1 MDTQNVAIFAKVHD
15 PRCQDVATELISWL
29 ERNNHVHL
37 IEEHLARHLGR
48 TDGITREEILLQAE
62 LVVVL
67 GGDGTLLSVARL
79 FYGKELPIL
88 GINLGSLGF
97 LTEVTVEELYPELE
111 RCLAGTHTTSPRM
124 MLEVRVLREGKQIE
138 KYPVLNEIVINRVG
152 VLARIVNLKA
162 QVDHHILTNFK
173 ADGLIVSTPTGS
185 TGYSMS
191 AGGPVI
197 HPQVSCIVITP
208 ICPHT
213 LTNRPIVVTDQSVIS
228 ITVTSAL
235 DDKVYLTLDGQV
247 GFELLEGD
255 SVEVR
260 RGATSTHLAVP
271 KNRDYFEV
279 LRTKLK
285 WGER

>member
-1 MDTQNVAIFAKVHD
+1 MQTKNVAIFAKVHD
-15 PRCQDVATELISWL
+15 PRCQGVATELISWL
-29 ERNNHVHL
+29 EQRNHIHL
-37 IEEHLARHLGR
+37 IEEHLARHLCR
-48 TDGITREEILLQAE
+48 SDGMTRDEILQRAE

-79 FYGKELPIL
+79 FYGRDIPIL

-97 LTEVTVEELYPELE
+97 LTEVTVGELYPELE
-111 RCLAGTHTTSPRM
+111 RCLDGSLLTSLRM
-124 MLEVRVLREGKQIE
+124 MLEVSVLREGKLLE
-138 KYPVLNEIVINRVG
+138 KCPVLNEIVINRVG
-152 VLARIVNLKA
+152 MLARIVNLKTEI
-162 QVDHHILTNFK
+162 DHHILTNFK

-213 LTNRPIVVTDQSVIS
+213 LTNRPIVVTDESFIS
-228 ITVTSAL
+228 ITVTTCL
-235 DDKVYLTLDGQV
+235 DDKVCLTLDGQV

-255 SVEVR
+255 SVEIR
-260 RGATSTHLAVP
+260 KAPSSTRLAIP
-271 KNRDYFEV
+271 QNRDYFEV